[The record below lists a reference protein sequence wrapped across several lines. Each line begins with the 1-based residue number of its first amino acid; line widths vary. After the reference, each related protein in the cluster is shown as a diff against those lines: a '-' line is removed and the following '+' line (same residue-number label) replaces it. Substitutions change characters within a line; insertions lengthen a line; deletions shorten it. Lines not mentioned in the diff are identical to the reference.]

1 MDKNELKTKLTAI
14 FRQIFSDDTLEISE
28 TMTAGDVPEWD
39 SLAHISL
46 IVAVEKGFGIT
57 FTTREVRSMKNVGD
71 FMALIQK
78 KVT

>member
-71 FMALIQK
+71 FMELIRK